1 MPNFL
6 LAVIAT
12 GITVLILS
20 LGFLVLHT
28 PV

>member
-20 LGFLVLHT
+20 LGFLVLHP